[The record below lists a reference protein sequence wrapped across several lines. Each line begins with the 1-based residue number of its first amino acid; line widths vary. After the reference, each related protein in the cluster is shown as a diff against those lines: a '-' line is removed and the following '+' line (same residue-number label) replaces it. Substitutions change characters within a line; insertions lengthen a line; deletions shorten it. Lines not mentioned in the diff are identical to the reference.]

1 MAVKTNYEKNGKKYY
16 RLTRTVGKK
25 PDGTPRRK
33 EFYGSCKQDAEE
45 KARKYIENL
54 KTGII
59 TDNNIMTINI
69 LLPKWLFNIKKNEV
83 KPSTLESYY
92 GTYANFIKP
101 YVIAD
106 IAINDIKSLKVQEH
120 YNDLETTPN
129 NIKKLHKLLNQFF
142 KYCEKENYIFKN
154 PCASLT
160 LPKVHESTETILK
173 DKMTFQYFSEDEI
186 NKIKKVF
193 AGNKFEKVVLFAL
206 GTGMR
211 RGEIFGLQWNDI
223 NFEKKEIHVIHNLSY
238 VADIT
243 ADEKKEYH
251 LRLQTP
257 KTKNSI
263 RIIPMSDSI
272 YDILNSISR
281 DNNSNYVFA
290 PNDGNFDMKY
300 FQKVWKNKLNEAKI
314 YNKKF
319 HDLRHTFATMLLSNG
334 IDLITVKE
342 LLGHSSI
349 KTTEIYLEALQKT
362 KTDSVNKINYLLN

>member
-1 MAVKTNYEKNGKKYY
+1 MAKKTNCTKNGIAYY
-16 RLTRTVGKK
+16 RLTKTVGKK
-25 PDGTPRRK
+25 ADGTPRKK

-45 KARKYIENL
+45 KARKYIEDL
-54 KTGII
+54 KSGII
-59 TDNNIMTINI
+59 TDNDVMTINI
-69 LLPKWLFNIKKNEV
+69 LLPKWLFNIKRNEV
-83 KPSTLESYY
+83 KPSTLDSYY
-92 GTYANFIKP
+92 TTYTNLIKP

-106 IAINDIKSLKVQEH
+106 IAINDIKSLKIQEH

-129 NIKKLHKLLNQFF
+129 NVKKLHKLLNQFF

-160 LPKVHESTETILK
+160 LPKEEESTETILK
-173 DKMTFQYFSEDEI
+173 NKMTFQYFSEDEL
-186 NKIKKVF
+186 KRIKKVF
-193 AGNKFEKVVLFAL
+193 EGNKFENVVLFAL

-211 RGEIFGLQWNDI
+211 RGEIFGLQWSDI
-223 NFEKKEIHVIHNLSY
+223 DFEKREIHIIHNLSY
-238 VADIT
+238 IANIT
-243 ADEKKEYH
+243 KDGEKEYH
-251 LRLQTP
+251 LKLQTP

-263 RIIPMSDSI
+263 RILPMSDSI
-272 YDILNSISR
+272 YKLLKSIQR
-281 DNNSNYVFA
+281 NNDDDYVFS
-290 PNDGNFDMKY
+290 PNNGHFDLKY
-300 FQKVWKNKLNEAKI
+300 FQKVWRNKLNEAEI